1 MVPTLM
7 ETIVLLV
14 SPVNSVASVLQR
26 CGLQPKWPFKEIKF
40 LTISIW

>member
-1 MVPTLM
+1 MVATIM
-7 ETIVLLV
+7 EAIVLLV
-14 SPVNSVASVLQR
+14 FPVNDVASVLQR